1 MITERPISTAQ
12 VAQILGV
19 SRSTILGL
27 ARQKENALPS
37 IKIGAHYRFFW
48 SDVAKFFN
56 IPADKH
62 SEAKSAEPK
71 VEKAAPAVVED
82 TNDDYDQEI

>member
-1 MITERPISTAQ
+1 MITERPISTAR
-12 VAQILGV
+12 VAEILGV

-27 ARQKENALPS
+27 ARRDESPLPS

-56 IPADKH
+56 IPEDKQGTADTATPEVNTTV
-62 SEAKSAEPK
+62 S
-71 VEKAAPAVVED
+71 VD
-82 TNDDYDQEI
+82 INDDYDQEI

>member
-27 ARQKENALPS
+27 ARQQENPLPS

-56 IPADKH
+56 IPADKQGN
-62 SEAKSAEPK
+62 AEPK
-71 VEKAAPAVVED
+71 AVQEVPVVSQD
-82 TNDDYDQEI
+82 INDDYDQEI

>member
-27 ARQKENALPS
+27 ARQKDNPLPS

-56 IPADKH
+56 IPADKQGT
-62 SEAKSAEPK
+62 AQAPKAEQA
-71 VEKAAPAVVED
+71 VPAVSED
-82 TNDDYDQEI
+82 INDDYDQEI

>member
-12 VAQILGV
+12 VAKILGV

-27 ARQKENALPS
+27 ARRQDNPLPS

-48 SDVAKFFN
+48 SDVAEFFN
-56 IPADKH
+56 IPATKQT
-62 SEAKSAEPK
+62 E
-71 VEKAAPAVVED
+71 AAPTSNLVTE
-82 TNDDYDQEI
+82 DQEI

>member
-12 VAQILGV
+12 VAEILGV

-27 ARQKENALPS
+27 ARRDESPLPS

-56 IPADKH
+56 IPEDKQGTADTTTP
-62 SEAKSAEPK
+62 E
-71 VEKAAPAVVED
+71 VNTAVSVD
-82 TNDDYDQEI
+82 INDDYDQEI

>member
-12 VAQILGV
+12 VATILGV

-27 ARQKENALPS
+27 ARRDESPLPS

-56 IPADKH
+56 IPEDKQGTATTAV
-62 SEAKSAEPK
+62 SKE
-71 VEKAAPAVVED
+71 AAPVVFED
-82 TNDDYDQEI
+82 INDDYDQEI